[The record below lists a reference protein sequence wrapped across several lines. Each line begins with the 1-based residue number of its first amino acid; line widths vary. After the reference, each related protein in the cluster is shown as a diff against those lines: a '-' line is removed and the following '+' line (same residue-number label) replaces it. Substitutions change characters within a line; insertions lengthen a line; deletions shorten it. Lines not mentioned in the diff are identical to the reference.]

1 MKLGT
6 VKYAMLE
13 VGQRES
19 NASKQR
25 RRKRIVSETFFDVPV
40 DLDWD
45 RFYLRL
51 DRVCGT
57 IRH

>member
-1 MKLGT
+1 
-6 VKYAMLE
+6 MLE
-13 VGQRES
+13 VGQPES

-25 RRKRIVSETFFDVPV
+25 RRKRVVSETFFDVPV

-57 IRH
+57 IGH